1 MRVSLYFCENDLYD
15 CPDEYILPKIDLA
28 LYNSFNYWLALL
40 SILNCHKPYKG
51 SLI

>member
-28 LYNSFNYWLALL
+28 YFDISF
-40 SILNCHKPYKG
+40 
-51 SLI
+51 